1 LLRWVCI
8 ASAHRPDA
16 QRSAL
21 LALRALCRAFDLVW
35 LLLLLLL
42 LARIGVASVPTF
54 TTNRGHVLAVAA
66 DRLAALAACDTC
78 FGRTEFVR
86 VAGRMCCTPALG
98 SDRALLGLV
107 H

>member
-35 LLLLLLL
+35 LLLLL
-42 LARIGVASVPTF
+42 ARIGVASVPTF
-54 TTNRGHVLAVAA
+54 TTDRGHVLAVAA
-66 DRLAALAACDTC
+66 DRLAALAACDAC
-78 FGRTEFVR
+78 FGRTELMR
-86 VAGRMCCTPALG
+86 IAGRMCCTPALG